1 LRMNGFPVGEWDDE
15 LDPDQLRMDMVEAF
29 QACISD
35 EALLP
40 KGDQGEAV
48 ELPRTSHE
56 APRERPAKRRTPL
69 GTTNPG
75 TPSKRPRR
83 V

>member
-1 LRMNGFPVGEWDDE
+1 MNGFPVGEWDDE

-40 KGDQGEAV
+40 KGEAV
-48 ELPRTSHE
+48 QLLRTSHE
-56 APRERPAKRRTPL
+56 APRERPAKRPTPL